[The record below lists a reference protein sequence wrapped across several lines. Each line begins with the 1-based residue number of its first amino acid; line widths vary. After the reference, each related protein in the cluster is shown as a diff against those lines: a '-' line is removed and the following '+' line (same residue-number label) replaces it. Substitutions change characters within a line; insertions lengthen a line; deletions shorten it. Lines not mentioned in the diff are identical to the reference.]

1 MADIQHAALELRE
14 MDDLAQMD
22 SPVHRLHPLSK
33 LLVTVVY
40 LLTVVSF
47 PKYALSALFPMILY
61 PVLLFALSG
70 ISAGTCFYKL
80 RLLLPLLLF
89 VGVFNPIL
97 DRAPLFRLGTLAVSG
112 GTVSFLSFLLKGL
125 CCLTAS
131 FLLAATTTL
140 DALCAAL
147 RQLRLPRFFVTL
159 LLLTFRYVSVMLDEL
174 AAMNTAYRLRAPG
187 QNGIRFSAW
196 GSFLGQLLLRS
207 MDRAE
212 ELYASMQLR
221 GFCGEFPYAGPAAM
235 RFADVL
241 YAVAATAVILLF
253 RFVNVSRL
261 LGALWL

>member
-1 MADIQHAALELRE
+1 MADIQGSVLDLRE

-33 LLVTVVY
+33 LFVTAVY
-40 LLTVVSF
+40 LFTVVSY
-47 PKYALSALFPMILY
+47 PKYALTALFPMILY

-70 ISAGTCFYKL
+70 VSMGTCFRKL
-80 RLLLPLLLF
+80 RFVLPLLLA

-97 DRAPLFRLGTLAVSG
+97 DREPLFRLGTLAVSG

-140 DALCAAL
+140 DSLCAAL
-147 RQLRLPRFFVTL
+147 RQIRVPRFFVTL

-187 QNGIRFSAW
+187 QRGVRWNAW

-207 MDRAE
+207 MDRAD
-212 ELYASMQLR
+212 ELYAGMQLR
-221 GFCGEFPYAGPAAM
+221 GFQGEFPYARPARLRAS
-235 RFADVL
+235 DVL
-241 YAVAATAVILLF
+241 FSAAAAAVILLF
-253 RFVNVSRL
+253 RFLNVSRL
-261 LGALWL
+261 LGALWM